1 MARQFRKRRCKHCHV
16 FFPPDPRNAWHQEYC
31 SKPECRKAS
40 KAESQRRWLQK
51 PENHNH
57 FRGRENVFRV
67 QEWRRANPGYWRRRK
82 TSINRDAL
90 QDFLPEK
97 TMEKQPA
104 MRKNA
109 LQEVLS
115 AQHVVLLGLIAQFT
129 GTALQDDIVVTA
141 RHLRQL
147 GHDILNSSTQSK
159 GGNYDHKVPH
169 LSGPNPSGTQAVQL
183 GGSALGP

>member
-1 MARQFRKRRCKHCHV
+1 
-16 FFPPDPRNAWHQEYC
+16 
-31 SKPECRKAS
+31 
-40 KAESQRRWLQK
+40 
-51 PENHNH
+51 
-57 FRGRENVFRV
+57 
-67 QEWRRANPGYWRRRK
+67 
-82 TSINRDAL
+82 
-90 QDFLPEK
+90 
-97 TMEKQPA
+97 MEKQPA